1 MSVDPIN
8 GHVVEMLNIALE
20 ISFEYKDNLDVLPPL
35 WHPEMM
41 KEAEA
46 VKSHMKIRNARRA
59 QPKKT
64 WRDKEKEEGDEMSI
78 G

>member
-1 MSVDPIN
+1 
-8 GHVVEMLNIALE
+8 MLNLALD
-20 ISFEYKDNLDVLPPL
+20 ISLTKEAMSKPMPPL
-35 WHPEMM
+35 WHPELL

-46 VKSHMKIRNARRA
+46 VKYHTKARNARRA

-64 WRDKEKEEGDEMSI
+64 WRDKDKEDADEMSI

>member
-1 MSVDPIN
+1 
-8 GHVVEMLNIALE
+8 MLNAALE
-20 ISFEYKDNLDVLPPL
+20 ISFEKETMPKPMPPL
-35 WHPEMM
+35 WHPELL

-46 VKSHMKIRNARRA
+46 VKYHTKTRNARRA

-64 WRDKEKEEGDEMSI
+64 WRDKDNDEVEEMSI